1 MKPNLRLIFTGI
13 LFLFL
18 GLMEF
23 CVGPFWWGCNPPYLL
38 CAVAV
43 CAMFFG
49 EKPAALFGLFSG
61 LFADSMASGIF
72 GLHAV
77 MYLFFGYMV
86 AFLTEKIISR
96 NVFSCM
102 ITGSFS
108 VILNELALW
117 GIETLD
123 HSIDLLAAAQ
133 YVFLPRLVMGLP
145 VLFLLYLVF
154 SAMFRERD
162 GYSFGRRLP

>member
-1 MKPNLRLIFTGI
+1 MKPKVRLILTVI
-13 LFLFL
+13 LFLLL

-38 CAVAV
+38 CAVVV

-49 EKPAALFGLFSG
+49 EKEAAWFGLFSG

-77 MYLFFGYMV
+77 MYLFFGYMI
-86 AFLTEKIISR
+86 AFLIEKILSR

-102 ITGSFS
+102 LTGILF
-108 VILNELALW
+108 VLLNELALW
-117 GIETLD
+117 GIETFD
-123 HSIDLLAAAQ
+123 HSISLLTAAQ
-133 YVFLPRLVMGLP
+133 YVFLPRLVMSLP

-154 SAMFRERD
+154 SVMFRERD
-162 GYSFGRRLP
+162 GYSFRRRLP